1 MVGDMR
7 NQKTKDK
14 NGKPKL
20 EGKSRE
26 MYGFNF
32 CLLIFAFCYL
42 PFATAGAAD
51 MLQDPTRPPADL
63 SQENT
68 GAPVASGPQLQSVR
82 ISAHQRS
89 AMINGQHVKVGDKL
103 GDARIVMIT
112 ESEVVLKGSNG
123 LQTLKLFPDVGKRII
138 MRSQHHKH
146 SSSRPAKR

>member
-1 MVGDMR
+1 MITIK
-7 NQKTKDK
+7 QKAKGK

-20 EGKSRE
+20 KGKSRE

-32 CLLIFAFCYL
+32 CLLIFAFCLL
-42 PFATAGAAD
+42 PFAAGAAD
-51 MLQDPTRPPADL
+51 MLQDPTRPPAEL
-63 SQENT
+63 S
-68 GAPVASGPQLQSVR
+68 APQGNAAALAPSGPELQSVR

-146 SSSRPAKR
+146 SSSRPEKR